1 MSITKARNTSV
12 ETDQTLSFEGNNST
26 DSTNKN
32 QIQDDL
38 SPDDF
43 SDSEESLAMTIE
55 LHLRSLKRTYEEI
68 HYFPDPKYLFDL
80 KTKGLTTPEK
90 FVAWW
95 NENHPD
101 FLITVDSI
109 KKWTY
114 REDEDPSRYN
124 RNWGEYGD

>member
-12 ETDQTLSFEGNNST
+12 ETDQNPSLEGNNST

-32 QIQDDL
+32 QVQDEL

-68 HYFPDPKYLFDL
+68 H
-80 KTKGLTTPEK
+80 
-90 FVAWW
+90 W

-109 KKWTY
+109 KDWTY

-124 RNWGEYGD
+124 LNRGKYGD